1 MIVTLTTGQP
11 NDVLVKLSGEVPV
24 YIGSQRETLRQ
35 YEEYR
40 DEIERLTAPLLR
52 SLRVLGRSEDDDAG
66 LASAMATLARRYP
79 FVELLYTLD
88 AQGIQRSDNVL
99 TGHRQV
105 AQRGQDRSRR
115 PYYQKARESAGI
127 VMTAPYVSTATGRY
141 CISCAVRLTDEQ
153 GNVSGYAVV
162 DFNFDALVA
171 FIANRQQRRW
181 RYALFAALLP
191 IAIGVASAGIWL
203 LAA

>member
-40 DEIERLTAPLLR
+40 DEIASLTAPLLR
-52 SLRVLGRSEDDDAG
+52 SLQLLRRSQDDDAG
-66 LASAMATLARRYP
+66 LASAMATLSRRYP

-88 AQGIQRSDNVL
+88 SRGIQRSDNVL
-99 TGHRQV
+99 AGHRQV

-141 CISCAVRLTDEQ
+141 CISCAVRLADEQ
-153 GNVSGYAVV
+153 GNVSGYVV
-162 DFNFDALVA
+162 ADFNFDDLVA
-171 FIANRQQRRW
+171 FVANRRNRRW

-191 IAIGVASAGIWL
+191 IAIGAGAGLWL